1 MVEIWQQN
9 GTDFSTVCNA
19 TEINRHSFSVLYA
32 YLKKKYLEI
41 ENPCTINRKIK
52 ISHITLPNDGVIDTN
67 ILFCKKLL

>member
-32 YLKKKYLEI
+32 YLKKIFGDWKSLH
-41 ENPCTINRKIK
+41 NK
-52 ISHITLPNDGVIDTN
+52 
-67 ILFCKKLL
+67 